1 MGVGSVIATFVMCFL
16 FNIILPT
23 GDVGSDIKLM
33 YSSLTFNLGESLQL
47 EGCKSCYHKSEKE
60 VYYPEED
67 FSDNECKT
75 CLFDPHLGCGV
86 YLQSLKKIREYGLE
100 KQFCLEEVA
109 YFTDQDKIEF
119 GECDEE
125 NDKCWMKAVKEA
137 KEDAQNRRRGGYSSY
152 SRRN

>member
-67 FSDNECKT
+67 FSDKECKT
-75 CLFDPHLGCGV
+75 CLFNLDLSCGV
-86 YLQSLKKIREYGLE
+86 NFPILKK
-100 KQFCLEEVA
+100 
-109 YFTDQDKIEF
+109 
-119 GECDEE
+119 
-125 NDKCWMKAVKEA
+125 
-137 KEDAQNRRRGGYSSY
+137 
-152 SRRN
+152 